1 MSVVADAD
9 LQIECLCSAFLLKF
23 LKVSHV
29 NSGFSFF
36 LCWNSPQERVEQIS
50 EHVSMGGKRDC
61 LDLLARAVAPSI
73 SGYLDVKKAVCG
85 SKFLAQVGSVQ
96 HELLD

>member
-1 MSVVADAD
+1 MFCVSVKISEGISRE
-9 LQIECLCSAFLLKF
+9 LRFFI
-23 LKVSHV
+23 
-29 NSGFSFF
+29 F
-36 LCWNSPQERVEQIS
+36 LCWNSPQERFEQIS